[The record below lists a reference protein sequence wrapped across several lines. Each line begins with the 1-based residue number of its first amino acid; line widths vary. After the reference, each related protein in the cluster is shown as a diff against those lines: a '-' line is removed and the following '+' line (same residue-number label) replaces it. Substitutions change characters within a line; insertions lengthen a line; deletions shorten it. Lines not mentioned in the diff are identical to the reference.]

1 MGNVNI
7 SPASCFQ
14 PCSSPKSVSLIF
26 WDGTTTALTPSGR
39 RSGKLIAGQIMVNH
53 PDKLVCNSESFFLGH
68 PIPALS
74 IHDELLPGQTYL
86 VLPVDL
92 FACTKVLSASSLA
105 AFTAAAAGSPNNN
118 NKTPLVNGGCQPL
131 QYLKGSDGGVLI
143 KVAPEFMIR
152 LLVKVGRG
160 EGDENGDGS
169 NGFLC
174 STPELKKHYDQL
186 VGCREQKW
194 SPKVETI
201 SEYKV
206 RYSPCRFI
214 GLEWK
219 QKEEQY
225 CS

>member
-14 PCSSPKSVSLIF
+14 LCSPPKSVSLIF
-26 WDGTTTALTPSGR
+26 WDGTTTALAPSGR
-39 RSGKLIAGQIMVNH
+39 RRGKLIAGQIMVEH

-105 AFTAAAAGSPNNN
+105 AFTAAAAGSPNN
-118 NKTPLVNGGCQPL
+118 KTPLVNGGCQPL
-131 QYLKGSDGGVLI
+131 QYLKGSNGGVLI

-152 LLVKVGRG
+152 LLLKVGR
-160 EGDENGDGS
+160 DENGEGS
-169 NGFLC
+169 NGFSL
-174 STPELKKHYDQL
+174 
-186 VGCREQKW
+186 
-194 SPKVETI
+194 
-201 SEYKV
+201 
-206 RYSPCRFI
+206 
-214 GLEWK
+214 
-219 QKEEQY
+219 
-225 CS
+225 

>member
-14 PCSSPKSVSLIF
+14 LCSSPKSVSLIF
-26 WDGTTTALTPSGR
+26 WDGTTTTLTPSGR
-39 RSGKLIAGQIMVNH
+39 RSKLIAGQIMVEH

-105 AFTAAAAGSPNNN
+105 AFTAAAGSPN

-131 QYLKGSDGGVLI
+131 QYLKGSNGGVLI

-152 LLVKVGRG
+152 LLLKVGR
-160 EGDENGDGS
+160 EERDENGEGS

-174 STPELKKHYDQL
+174 STPELKKHYEQL

>member
-14 PCSSPKSVSLIF
+14 LCSSPKSVSLIF
-26 WDGTTTALTPSGR
+26 WDGTTTALTPSR
-39 RSGKLIAGQIMVNH
+39 RRRGKLIAGQIMVEH

-105 AFTAAAAGSPNNN
+105 AFTAAAGSPNNN
-118 NKTPLVNGGCQPL
+118 NKTPLVNGCQPL

-160 EGDENGDGS
+160 EEEVNGGDVS

-174 STPELKKHYDQL
+174 STPELKKHYEQL

-225 CS
+225 FS